1 MTIINKNLSVDM
13 YDCKAKN
20 LSDIAALKSLLHEIA
35 ILINLPLS
43 TIAVNN
49 EADNF
54 SLIALLPESHIAIHI
69 YPDTKYVSIDL
80 YSNKDVFSPSKVLNI
95 LKNFFKPDKLKVTH
109 IKRADF
115 GAVKDMKPTTK
126 VKVAPMRRIKNTSA
140 KFIKILTQ
148 KSNKK

>member
-1 MTIINKNLSVDM
+1 MKIINKNLSVDM
-13 YDCKAKN
+13 YDCKSVK

-43 TIAVNN
+43 TIADHV
-49 EADNF
+49 ESGKF

-69 YPDTKYVSIDL
+69 YPEEKYVSIDL
-80 YSNKDVFSPSKVLNI
+80 YSNKDVFSPSKILNI
-95 LKNFFKPDKLKVTH
+95 FKVFFKPDKLKVTH

-115 GAVKDMKPTTK
+115 GAVKDMKPKTK

-148 KSNKK
+148 KK